1 MVLLPI
7 LAVVLPVAVV
17 LAIQEAAI
25 VPEQSI
31 ALILSLA
38 WSAEIVHTSREV
50 GTVGEI
56 VSEYSRLCVE
66 TSQSELRTRENN

>member
-7 LAVVLPVAVV
+7 LAEVLPVAVV

-31 ALILSLA
+31 AVILSLA

>member
-31 ALILSLA
+31 AVILSLA

-66 TSQSELRTRENN
+66 TYQSELRTRENN

>member
-31 ALILSLA
+31 AVILSLA

-50 GTVGEI
+50 GTIGEI

>member
-31 ALILSLA
+31 AVILSLA
-38 WSAEIVHTSREV
+38 WPAEIVHTSREV

>member
-31 ALILSLA
+31 AVILSLA

-66 TSQSELRTRENN
+66 TSQSELRTREKN

>member
-31 ALILSLA
+31 AVILSLA

>member
-17 LAIQEAAI
+17 LTIQEAAI

-31 ALILSLA
+31 AVILSLA
-38 WSAEIVHTSREV
+38 WPAEIVHTSREV

>member
-17 LAIQEAAI
+17 LTIQEAAI

-31 ALILSLA
+31 AVILSLA